1 LYDGGNEASLPPRA
15 RTGAPRRVVAARA
28 LLLAA
33 LLPAFALML
42 GELRE
47 PLRGEHTFRQAHVA
61 ANIEK
66 YLEHGLSLRPETYNV
81 DVPGALFDF
90 PAYQLA
96 VAWVCRAFGLP
107 PLPTAR
113 GLNVALFALTL
124 GVAARLLAATGATA
138 SERAL
143 SLAFF
148 AWSPLNLFFWAT
160 PFVDPLAVLAS
171 LASLLGYVRW
181 ERGRAG
187 GYAAM
192 LGAGVLATL
201 LKNPLY
207 FPFFA
212 AIAWARV
219 RRRGLRALVAPAFA
233 AFALSLAAAVV
244 LFKLYSNHVNQSG
257 AFLMPAEAEAYFGT
271 LHDRLRRKYW
281 RALLASLAAKLL
293 PAAAGLVAL
302 AGLTVFVRRARR
314 RWRALGVGLAVGVAV
329 TLLLFF
335 GRHREHDY
343 YQLPFVF
350 PAALFAGYGSQR
362 LLVAAAAS
370 RRRAA
375 VWLARAGV
383 GALLAVTALS
393 AHATWREMLD
403 TPGSAE
409 LRARGEWL
417 QRHTRRGDFVA
428 VVVGTDAR
436 NWDPSHLYF
445 AQRDGC
451 NLARSEVTAAMLA
464 DLWRH
469 AHAGHRRLFVFV
481 PWPQRQALTG
491 RLEALG
497 ARLERAGDLGDLYAV
512 K

>member
-1 LYDGGNEASLPPRA
+1 MG
-15 RTGAPRRVVAARA
+15 TPRRVVVARA
-28 LLLAA
+28 LLLLTLLPVFA
-33 LLPAFALML
+33 LLL

-61 ANIEK
+61 ANVEK
-66 YLEHGLSLRPETYNV
+66 YLAHGLSLRPEAYNL

-90 PAYQLA
+90 PVYQLA
-96 VAWVCRAFGLP
+96 VAWACRTFGLP
-107 PLPTAR
+107 PVPAAR
-113 GLNVALFALTL
+113 ALNIALFALTL
-124 GVAARLLAATGATA
+124 AVAARLLAATGATA
-138 SERAL
+138 GERAL
-143 SLAFF
+143 TLAFF

-160 PFVDPLAVLAS
+160 PFVDPLAVLAA

-187 GYAAM
+187 GYAVM
-192 LGAGVLATL
+192 LGAGLLATL
-201 LKNPLY
+201 IKNPLY
-207 FPFFA
+207 LPFFV
-212 AIAWARV
+212 AIAWDRA
-219 RRRGLRALVAPAFA
+219 RRRGLRSLAAPAFA
-233 AFALSLAAAVV
+233 AFALSVAAAVV

-257 AFLMPAEAEAYFGT
+257 AFLMPDEAEAYFGT

-281 RALLASLAAKLL
+281 RALLAALTAKVL
-293 PAAAGLVAL
+293 PAAACVAAL
-302 AGLTVFVRRARR
+302 AGLAVFARRARR
-314 RWRALGVGLAVGVAV
+314 RFRALDTGLALGVAV

-350 PAALFAGYGSQR
+350 PAALFAGYGAQR
-362 LLVAAAAS
+362 LLVAGAAS
-370 RRRAA
+370 GRRVCLA
-375 VWLARAGV
+375 LARTAV
-383 GALLAVTALS
+383 AALLAITALS
-393 AHATWREMLD
+393 AHATWREMIS

-417 QRHTRRGDFVA
+417 QAHTRRDDFVA

-451 NLARSEVTAAMLA
+451 NLARSEVTAALLA
-464 DLWRH
+464 ELRRR
-469 AHAGHRRLFVFV
+469 AQAGHGRFFVFV
-481 PWPQRQALTG
+481 PWPQREALSG

-497 ARLERAGDLGDLYAV
+497 ARLDRAGDLGDLYAMPWGAS
-512 K
+512 